1 RTTREEPTRPTTPA
15 ETGPATLPAKKPA
28 PAHPTKKPPPPPP
41 LPTNA
46 NNYLYFNPT
55 NPGVPGKN
63 SHSIHVLIDK
73 LNVGL
78 RIPLTQVVELSDTAP
93 TEPRPPLKP
102 LIEQTVTDFLNT
114 SRAQDRVLV
123 FFLGHYV
130 EVGDEVFLV
139 PLEGER
145 ENKETLIP
153 LTWLYEK
160 LAACKA
166 RQKVLVLDV
175 CRFNP
180 ARGLERP
187 GSGPVAD
194 AKMEGAMGAKL
205 DAVLQAPPV
214 GVQVW
219 SSCVAEQY
227 SYEYD
232 YFNNGVFVE
241 ELFNALAKGLDGV
254 IQRPE
259 EPLPLSRLV
268 NAVNAQMTA

>member
-1 RTTREEPTRPTTPA
+1 
-15 ETGPATLPAKKPA
+15 
-28 PAHPTKKPPPPPP
+28 
-41 LPTNA
+41 
-46 NNYLYFNPT
+46 
-55 NPGVPGKN
+55 
-63 SHSIHVLIDK
+63 
-73 LNVGL
+73 
-78 RIPLTQVVELSDTAP
+78 
-93 TEPRPPLKP
+93 
-102 LIEQTVTDFLNT
+102 
-114 SRAQDRVLV
+114 
-123 FFLGHYV
+123 
-130 EVGDEVFLV
+130 
-139 PLEGER
+139 
-145 ENKETLIP
+145 
-153 LTWLYEK
+153 
-160 LAACKA
+160 
-166 RQKVLVLDV
+166 
-175 CRFNP
+175 P

-268 NAVNAQMTA
+268 NAVNAQMTAELAPYQKSQASRLTGAEAEGGAAYDPAEPPAVRPEIKLPPSVSMKRVQDILKEVEVPPLKATQDEMALRASSMPLFDPKVMDQYLADEAATPFREAVRKAQAALNTGVKGKRLREEFRVPGDQNKFKE